1 MLTVDTVS
9 KGSIMKKCLALLI
22 SGSLG
27 LLAMP
32 AFAALNI
39 FATVPEWGAL
49 AKEIGGEQV
58 TVYTATT
65 AFQDPHR
72 IQAKPSLLAQARRA
86 QLVVAAGADLEVG
99 WLPLVIRDSGNSAIQ
114 AGRPGYFEAATF
126 VNRLDVPT
134 VLDRAHG
141 DVHASGN
148 PHVHLNPHNV
158 LKVGEAMAARMAEL
172 DAANAA
178 VYQSGFKVFAGK
190 WQAALARWEKEAA
203 PLRGV
208 SVLVHHSAFVY
219 LTHWLGMKESGA
231 LEPKPGVEPSSGH
244 LSALLARQQATPAK
258 MVLRAAYNP
267 DGPSQWIAG
276 KAGIP
281 ALLLPYTVGGTAEA
295 KDLFGLFDDTV
306 QRLLKGLR

>member
-1 MLTVDTVS
+1 
-9 KGSIMKKCLALLI
+9 MKKLSILLGV
-22 SGSLG
+22 SSLG
-27 LLAMP
+27 LFALP
-32 AFAALNI
+32 AFAALNV

-72 IQAKPSLLAQARRA
+72 IEAKPSLLAQARRA
-86 QLVVAAGADLEVG
+86 QLVVAAGADLEIG

-114 AGRPGYFEAATF
+114 TGRPGYFEAANY

-141 DVHASGN
+141 DVHAAGN
-148 PHVHLNPHNV
+148 PHTHLDPRNV
-158 LKVGEAMAARMAEL
+158 LKIGAALAVRMAEL

-178 VYQSGFKVFAGK
+178 TYQSGYKTFVGK
-190 WQAALARWEKEAA
+190 WQVAMARWEKEAA

-208 SVLVHHSAFVY
+208 SVLVHHSSFVY
-219 LTHWLGMKESGA
+219 LAHWLGMKEVGS
-231 LEPKPGVEPSSGH
+231 LEPKPGIEPTSGH
-244 LSALLARQQATPAK
+244 LTELLTKQQTTPAK
-258 MVLRAAYNP
+258 MVLRAAYNQ
-267 DGPSQWIAG
+267 DGPSQWIASKTG
-276 KAGIP
+276 MP
-281 ALLLPYTVGGTAEA
+281 AVLLPYTVGGTDGA

-306 QRLLKGLR
+306 QRLLKGLH

>member
-1 MLTVDTVS
+1 MRKQLSLVLLT
-9 KGSIMKKCLALLI
+9 LAT
-22 SGSLG
+22 
-27 LLAMP
+27 MP
-32 AFAALNI
+32 AWADLNV

-49 AKEIGGEQV
+49 AKEIGGDKV
-58 TVYTATT
+58 KVYTATT

-72 IQAKPSLLAQARRA
+72 IEAKPSLLAQARRS
-86 QLVVAAGADLEVG
+86 QLLVAAGADLEIG

-114 AGRPGYFEAATF
+114 AGRPGYFEAASH
-126 VNRLDVPT
+126 VKRLDVPT

-141 DVHASGN
+141 DVHAAGN
-148 PHVHLNPHNV
+148 PHIHLDPHNV
-158 LKVGEAMAARMAEL
+158 MQVGAALATRMAEL

-178 VYQSGFKVFAGK
+178 LYQAGFKAFAGK
-190 WQAALARWEKEAA
+190 WETATARWEKAAA

-208 SVLVHHSAFVY
+208 PVLVHHSSFAY
-219 LTHWLGMKESGA
+219 LANWLGMKAVAA

-244 LSALLARQQATPAK
+244 LTGLLTKQQATPAK

-267 DGPSQWIAG
+267 EGPSEWIAG

-281 ALLLPYTVGGTAEA
+281 AVLLPYTVGGTTEA

-306 QRLLKGLR
+306 QRLLRALR